1 MTSKRPV
8 LAAGTV
14 CYRRVTTDAGERIMV
29 LLVHRTKQRDVSFPK
44 GKLDRG
50 ESMPQAAA
58 RETREETG
66 LTVSLGSN
74 LGTIDYT
81 LPDGREKTVQY
92 WAAEVVESAVHTSEF
107 RPNGEIS
114 ALEWAPLEEVSEL
127 LSYEAD
133 RQLFKV
139 FTRLAE
145 RDALDTFSIILL
157 RHAKA
162 EDRSEHY
169 PIDHLRPLA
178 EAGDDQAETL
188 VPILESFAPKR
199 IYSSTA
205 LRCHSTVQ
213 PLADHLGK
221 KIRLRDGLSQ
231 DTWDSGDTVELRRI
245 IGEIVRRGKSAV
257 ICTHRPVL
265 PDAARELALATGS
278 LPGDY
283 LREAAALPPAGFSVF
298 HFSRKH
304 PGAGI
309 LSVETY
315 PLKH

>member
-1 MTSKRPV
+1 
-8 LAAGTV
+8 
-14 CYRRVTTDAGERIMV
+14 
-29 LLVHRTKQRDVSFPK
+29 
-44 GKLDRG
+44 
-50 ESMPQAAA
+50 MPQAAA

-114 ALEWAPLEEVSEL
+114 ALEWAPLEEVRER
-127 LSYEAD
+127 LSYKAD

-139 FTRLAE
+139 FARLAE

-205 LRCHSTVQ
+205 KRCHSTVQ

-245 IGEIVRRGKSAV
+245 IGKIVRRGKSAV